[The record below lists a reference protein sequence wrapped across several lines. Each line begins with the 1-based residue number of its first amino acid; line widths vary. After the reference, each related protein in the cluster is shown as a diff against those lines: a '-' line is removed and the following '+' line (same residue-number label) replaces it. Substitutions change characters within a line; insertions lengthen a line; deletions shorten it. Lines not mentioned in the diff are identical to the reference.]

1 MGIQELSFFFLGFIT
16 AFMFIGAARNIAIGI
31 ALFLIVLFILRYC
44 GLVNI

>member
-1 MGIQELSFFFLGFIT
+1 MGIHELMFFFLGFIT

-31 ALFLIVLFILRYC
+31 SVFLIVLFMLRYC